1 MELRFASKEHK
12 QFFFTMMN
20 EVKKKDSYH
29 QAFFYC
35 VGISDMTRD
44 NVKRLFSFQ
53 EDCINPG
60 ALHEGWQTS
69 GSMRITRLA
78 FNLWNGYSEKGSE
91 MLSTPYELFDCGYA
105 PYFFEAIRLKY
116 PEFCREFNAG
126 KTCLRMEVR

>member
-1 MELRFASKEHK
+1 MME
-12 QFFFTMMN
+12 

-44 NVKRLFSFQ
+44 NVKRLFSFR
-53 EDCINPG
+53 EDCINPA

-78 FNLWNGYSEKGSE
+78 FNLWNGYSEKGAE
-91 MLSTPYELFDCGYA
+91 RMSTPYELFDCGYA

-116 PEFCREFNAG
+116 PEFCREFQSVKA
-126 KTCLRMEVR
+126 CPHREER

>member
-1 MELRFASKEHK
+1 MMEEA
-12 QFFFTMMN
+12 
-20 EVKKKDSYH
+20 KKKDSYH

-78 FNLWNGYSEKGSE
+78 FNLWNGYNEKGAE
-91 MLSTPYELFDCGYA
+91 RMSTPYELFDCG
-105 PYFFEAIRLKY
+105 
-116 PEFCREFNAG
+116 
-126 KTCLRMEVR
+126 